1 MLKGNLNCKDI
12 NKLLLGY
19 IRFELPKK
27 EMSKVALHLRNCP
40 LCMEKYTKIQ
50 RRKKELQ
57 EKMLIIE
64 KELRMQS
71 ELSCYIDNEAS
82 EDIVFIVEGMLLSD
96 KKYKN
101 EIIEYEKIRN
111 YLIFLKEEIKNNYT
125 ENNATK
131 IIAKLKHK
139 KENPITKL
147 VFQPF
152 RYLFHELLR
161 FQ

>member
-1 MLKGNLNCKDI
+1 MQARRASRELALILFSQLDKNIDKYKEEDFASIVLKSVRTLISSSAEEVSLCTSQLADI
-12 NKLLLGY
+12 
-19 IRFELPKK
+19 
-27 EMSKVALHLRNCP
+27 
-40 LCMEKYTKIQ
+40 
-50 RRKKELQ
+50 
-57 EKMLIIE
+57 
-64 KELRMQS
+64 
-71 ELSCYIDNEAS
+71 
-82 EDIVFIVEGMLLSD
+82 
-96 KKYKN
+96 KN